1 MGMAKFC
8 HEMHHVQ
15 LISVIYIAFSALGP
29 SLMHHKS
36 DGVHA
41 FFIKRMM

>member
-15 LISVIYIAFSALGP
+15 LISVIYIAFSGLGP
-29 SLMHHKS
+29 LHHKS